1 MKTARKQLKELQAV
15 SRPDL
20 QPIWR
25 TIKRKREK
33 ICRTAKGNLTDLLGE
48 SLGRQAGEQLTAQ
61 PVCRTA

>member
-33 ICRTAKGNLTDLLGE
+33 ICRTAKGNLTDLL
-48 SLGRQAGEQLTAQ
+48 
-61 PVCRTA
+61 